1 MEDVRFPNSHKR
13 VGEPDWMVYGV
24 ALVNSDSMTEFIYC
38 HSSINAITDSIVAV
52 WNQKAKAMP
61 RRKIFCDIKIL
72 WTSNRGGAELEQAGE
87 APEEKPVP
95 AAEWKQQPQQ
105 S

>member
-38 HSSINAITDSIVAV
+38 HSSINASTGSIVAV

-95 AAEWKQQPQQ
+95 AAGWKQQPQQ